1 MAKNK
6 DYVSVPRDEYEELVE
21 CKTKVNLLIDY
32 VIGTEKTDIFQ
43 SGTATTFYDA
53 DAVNNIL
60 GSTIALTVSRENIR
74 KRKWVEKNEN
84 DFKIVTY

>member
-32 VIGTEKTDIFQ
+32 VIGTEKNRYFSIRNC
-43 SGTATTFYDA
+43 
-53 DAVNNIL
+53 NNFL
-60 GSTIALTVSRENIR
+60 
-74 KRKWVEKNEN
+74 
-84 DFKIVTY
+84 

>member
-32 VIGTEKTDIFQ
+32 VIGMEKTDIFK
-43 SGTATTFYDA
+43 SGTATNFYEA

-60 GSTIALTVSRENIR
+60 GCGYINSYIDSFKREYEEKKAR
-74 KRKWVEKNEN
+74 KKKC
-84 DFKIVTY
+84 K

>member
-6 DYVSVPRDEYEELVE
+6 DYVSVPRDEYGELVE

-60 GSTIALTVSRENIR
+60 GCGYINHCIDSFKREY
-74 KRKWVEKNEN
+74 KEKEVGGE
-84 DFKIVTY
+84 K